1 MRLAKPEER
10 SIAVQIIT
18 ETFRDNPH
26 FNFILRKHNRE
37 LALREMA
44 HYAFDKGMRRQG
56 VYLTSDNNG
65 LLIAYKSNMPG
76 SFWPDA
82 LSTFRILLFSL
93 SLAKLPK
100 IMRHENFIS
109 ARRPGGEYLYCW
121 FFCVKKDARGR
132 SAPREIRDYVLE
144 RSARENLPILAETT
158 LERNKFLFER
168 FGFSI
173 YDQVV
178 NSEGLRVWMMKR
190 ELQENTVVPASPIL
204 RRRSPSPYV
213 PLIPAASS

>member
-26 FNFILRKHNRE
+26 FNFILRKNNRE

-56 VYLTSDNNG
+56 VYLTSDNKG
-65 LLIAYKSNMPG
+65 LLIAYKNNTPG
-76 SFWPDA
+76 SFWSDT

-93 SLAKLPK
+93 SLAKLSK
-100 IMRHENFIS
+100 IRRHENFIQ
-109 ARRPGGEYLYCW
+109 ARRPVGEYLYCW

-144 RSARENLPILAETT
+144 RSIRENLPILAETT

-168 FGFSI
+168 FGFRM
-173 YDQVV
+173 YDQIV
-178 NSEGLRVWMMKR
+178 NPEGLKVWMMKR
-190 ELQENTVVPASPIL
+190 ELQQNAVVPISPIL
-204 RRRSPSPYV
+204 RARKQETEVTSA
-213 PLIPAASS
+213 LAAG